1 MGYCTMT
8 QARTLGHSP
17 VTSSQIQT
25 DIPVVVTGSGFTS
38 QMDPFMATNGI
49 FMGYLVHII
58 G

>member
-1 MGYCTMT
+1 MT